1 MAEALV
7 SIKRI
12 QNFMLFEDTDIV
24 DKSAIDPKTNYD
36 GSNQSTVKEDGKV
49 LDEQLENDEAEKQP
63 LISNG
68 HATLSEAGII
78 ISNVKAKWD
87 PNSTEYTL
95 DDVNLRVQP
104 GTLVAIIGPVGA
116 GKSR

>member
-1 MAEALV
+1 MQYE
-7 SIKRI
+7 
-12 QNFMLFEDTDIV
+12 ETDVV
-24 DKSAIDPKTNYD
+24 DKSAEYINYE
-36 GSNQSTVKEDGKV
+36 GSNQSTVKEDDKI
-49 LDEQLENDEAEKQP
+49 LEEEDAEKQP
-63 LISNG
+63 LVSNG

-78 ISNVKAKWD
+78 INKVKAKWD
-87 PNSTEYTL
+87 PSATEYTL

>member
-1 MAEALV
+1 M
-7 SIKRI
+7 
-12 QNFMLFEDTDIV
+12 QYEDTDIV
-24 DKSAIDPKTNYD
+24 DKSATN
-36 GSNQSTVKEDGKV
+36 GNNQSTVNDDDKA
-49 LDEQLENDEAEKQP
+49 LDEKLENEDAEKVP
-63 LISNG
+63 LILNS

>member
-1 MAEALV
+1 MQYE
-7 SIKRI
+7 
-12 QNFMLFEDTDIV
+12 ETDV
-24 DKSAIDPKTNYD
+24 ADKSSDYITYD
-36 GSNQSTVKEDGKV
+36 GSNQSTMVKGDDKILEEEDM
-49 LDEQLENDEAEKQP
+49 EKQP
-63 LISNG
+63 LVSNG
-68 HATLSEAGII
+68 NAVLSEAGII

-87 PNSTEYTL
+87 SESAEYTL